1 MNRFFS
7 VSGAR
12 SVLFLLAFLLTFG
25 SQAGAENPADKTLSL
40 NADADSIYLAPEIA
54 SAFEEGAALVRVGCW
69 EYYPNAPF
77 LSRFDGVGDDCQDDG
92 YPQDRPLYSPQNVDF
107 FIERPEKTPEG
118 YKIPRYT
125 DDGRDKVYDRFYVT
139 SGRSESV
146 GGNPDANKLEP
157 YGKILAGPSFVTE
170 LPSLC
175 DGPREEPGSIKGL
188 EAVDLDD
195 AKELGVAH
203 AAMTLD
209 LCWILQTENV
219 DTLDFNCNG
228 KTWRFNRKAVE
239 YYDAWT
245 KKATDYGMQ
254 VTFVLVFWGQRIK
267 LAPEGTIFPDYER
280 WTDMAYTLSIA
291 APNTATRE
299 GCERLMALY
308 EFLGSRYTAPDK
320 AHGRAANFV
329 IGNELNSGFIWN
341 NMGKLPLD
349 ETVRQYG
356 RQLRIAY
363 TALRKY
369 WSGARVLASFD
380 NFWTANSAHDF
391 GFSQYDGKGG
401 FGAREYLLALAAQT
415 RSEGDYPWHV
425 AFHPYGLDLRTPV
438 YWDQFSVESA
448 ARNEDARRVTPYNIE
463 ILPQFLAR
471 DEMKCNGA
479 ARDFYFTEQGFA
491 SPQDDDYG
499 NYHDELYDPD
509 HLPQV
514 WLDRQ
519 SAAYAYAHFK
529 FVAVGAK
536 ANIFHRQ
543 QDVKSERLNI
553 GLWARPA
560 DKETGKGARK
570 PIWDLFRQIDKPGAE
585 ELTLKYLPILRFY
598 PDEKPAETWDELIPN
613 FNVVRNALNRQ

>member
-1 MNRFFS
+1 MNRLFS
-7 VSGAR
+7 VFCVR
-12 SVLFLLAFLLTFG
+12 NIPLFLAFLLTFG
-25 SQAGAENPADKTLSL
+25 SQAGAEDPAAKTLSL
-40 NADADSIYLAPEIA
+40 NADVDSIYLAPELA
-54 SAFEEGAALVRVGCW
+54 SAFDEGAALVRVGCW

-107 FIERPEKTPEG
+107 FIERPEKTPQG

-267 LAPEGTIFPDYER
+267 LAPEGTVFPDYER

-291 APNTATRE
+291 APNTTSRIKCTPAITRVIPIKTPMNSMMMPI
-299 GCERLMALY
+299 RVLTYRNAIAMI
-308 EFLGSRYTAPDK
+308 K
-320 AHGRAANFV
+320 AQTVCRD
-329 IGNELNSGFIWN
+329 
-341 NMGKLPLD
+341 GKLLPC
-349 ETVRQYG
+349 VFFG
-356 RQLRIAY
+356 
-363 TALRKY
+363 TAG
-369 WSGARVLASFD
+369 S
-380 NFWTANSAHDF
+380 
-391 GFSQYDGKGG
+391 
-401 FGAREYLLALAAQT
+401 
-415 RSEGDYPWHV
+415 
-425 AFHPYGLDLRTPV
+425 
-438 YWDQFSVESA
+438 
-448 ARNEDARRVTPYNIE
+448 
-463 ILPQFLAR
+463 
-471 DEMKCNGA
+471 
-479 ARDFYFTEQGFA
+479 
-491 SPQDDDYG
+491 
-499 NYHDELYDPD
+499 
-509 HLPQV
+509 
-514 WLDRQ
+514 
-519 SAAYAYAHFK
+519 
-529 FVAVGAK
+529 
-536 ANIFHRQ
+536 
-543 QDVKSERLNI
+543 
-553 GLWARPA
+553 
-560 DKETGKGARK
+560 
-570 PIWDLFRQIDKPGAE
+570 
-585 ELTLKYLPILRFY
+585 
-598 PDEKPAETWDELIPN
+598 
-613 FNVVRNALNRQ
+613 